1 MPDRWPTAVPA
12 FELDCLIQEL
22 PDQGTWIENVALKG
36 PFMRRC
42 MRRFDQPLLWIDVD
56 GRIVAEPKLLYG
68 MDADFAIYA
77 VKREWNWK
85 PVGRERMSLLK
96 LGRASWAA
104 MVPHRNDARQPHR
117 RRPGFV
123 GALGRDIL
131 ARPRDYQQLLL
142 QEVWCMLP
150 ALRTDVAAAGLLQ
163 DFRVPM
169 ARRGAHDDRDCARPG
184 IEPARELRKGMSAQR
199 SLVRIDRANWAAG
212 SFPGEGRPRFVASS
226 HLGAQMT
233 SACRRP
239 RQPQT
244 ATLEVAD
251 LLLQRERA
259 AQSRRPGARDGRP
272 GKALCGRGA

>member
-1 MPDRWPTAVPA
+1 MTVKPLIVSFHTGQEPYTSYARSLADSCAA

-85 PVGRERMSLLK
+85 PVGRERMSLPEAWPRE
-96 LGRASWAA
+96 LGPRWFLTGTMLVNRTAAAKDLLERWAETS
-104 MVPHRNDARQPHR
+104 M
-117 RRPGFV
+117 
-123 GALGRDIL
+123 

-150 ALRTDVAAAGLLQ
+150 ALRTMWLPQGYCKISG
-163 DFRVPM
+163 FRWHDGEPM
-169 ARRGAHDDRDCARPG
+169 MTVIAHD
-184 IEPARELRKGMSAQR
+184 L
-199 SLVRIDRANWAAG
+199 
-212 SFPGEGRPRFVASS
+212 ASS
-226 HLGAQMT
+226 Q
-233 SACRRP
+233 
-239 RQPQT
+239 
-244 ATLEVAD
+244 LESCV
-251 LLLQRERA
+251 RA
-259 AQSRRPGARDGRP
+259 
-272 GKALCGRGA
+272 